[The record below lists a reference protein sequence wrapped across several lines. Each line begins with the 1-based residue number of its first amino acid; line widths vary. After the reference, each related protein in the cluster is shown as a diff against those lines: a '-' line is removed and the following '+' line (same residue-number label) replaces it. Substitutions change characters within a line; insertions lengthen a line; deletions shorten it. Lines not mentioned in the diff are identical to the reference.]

1 MVHIQTESVGMR
13 VLLVD
18 HGCCDPPTTRAH
30 RYRAQL
36 AHQGIETLI
45 CGPAEASPGL
55 PAGGLHRINL
65 QGMAAASPLLLHL
78 LRDGTAQA
86 FLQATGELPGHLLG
100 LVRETAR
107 QTLAAAVD
115 ALEPDVIFVLH
126 AGILADLAV
135 ETGAPVAVH
144 VAHSDVARYRHAPP
158 RSRGN
163 WWRRH
168 SPPQNWSS
176 RPTPP
181 RPRSCSSTG
190 STPRPRCPFGGSK
203 MGPGNRSP
211 PPAERPSS
219 AAMADRPHDGGGGVG
234 ERLRSA
240 CDETFAVPQ
249 PACSASRMHA

>member
-144 VAHSDVARYRHAPP
+144 VAHADMAQYHHAPP
-158 RSRGN
+158 TQARELVAAALASAELVIAADDATAEELHQH
-163 WWRRH
+163 WLDA
-168 SPPQNWSS
+168 
-176 RPTPP
+176 TPP
-181 RPRSCSSTG
+181 LPVWPLEEG
-190 STPRPRCPFGGSK
+190 AGEPI
-203 MGPGNRSP
+203 
-211 PPAERPSS
+211 
-219 AAMADRPHDGGGGVG
+219 AA
-234 ERLRSA
+234 A
-240 CDETFAVPQ
+240 CRTALQ
-249 PACSASRMHA
+249 RRQG

>member
-158 RSRGN
+158 TQSRELVAAALASAELVIAADAATAEELQQHWLDATPPLPVWRLEDGAGEPIATACRTALQ
-163 WWRRH
+163 RRH
-168 SPPQNWSS
+168 G
-176 RPTPP
+176 R
-181 RPRSCSSTG
+181 
-190 STPRPRCPFGGSK
+190 
-203 MGPGNRSP
+203 
-211 PPAERPSS
+211 
-219 AAMADRPHDGGGGVG
+219 
-234 ERLRSA
+234 
-240 CDETFAVPQ
+240 
-249 PACSASRMHA
+249 